1 MLDELV
7 GRLPPV
13 AVWTAMAEALRG
25 RGAAQGTKTGV
36 PTGGG
41 AVGAIKALL
50 EPVQGN
56 RILLSA
62 EDRELLE
69 ELEAARR
76 VQLRAA
82 AGI

>member
-1 MLDELV
+1 MQDLI

-13 AVWTAMAEALRG
+13 SVWDAMAKALG
-25 RGAAQGTKTGV
+25 GGEAQGVPGV

-56 RILLSA
+56 RSLLSA
-62 EDRELLE
+62 EDRGLLE